1 MPDLHEHLTTYHD
14 FSAGEWQ
21 RIEAAFGSKM
31 YRKGDFLLRA
41 GQTDRHIW
49 FVERGVLRV
58 YEASEDGT
66 EQTFYFM
73 SSGQFAADIESF
85 SQQQPTVGNIQAV
98 TDCRTRVI
106 SYDGFGQLSGQI
118 PNWTPTIQRITEKA
132 LLEKVH
138 KRSRLLYE
146 DAKTRYR
153 RLLVEQPEVA
163 QQVPLGMIASYLG
176 ITLPSLSRLRKQ
188 LSVEHA

>member
-1 MPDLHEHLTTYHD
+1 MSQLRAYLTAYHD
-14 FSAGEWQ
+14 FSADDWQ
-21 RIEAAFGSKM
+21 RIETAFGSKT
-31 YRKGDFLLRA
+31 YRKGEFLLQA
-41 GQTDRHIW
+41 GQTDHYIW
-49 FVERGVLRV
+49 FVERGVVRV
-58 YEASEDGT
+58 YEASEDGA
-66 EQTFYFM
+66 EETFYFM

-98 TDCRTRVI
+98 TDCRARAI
-106 SYDGFGQLSGQI
+106 SYDGFGQLIEQI
-118 PNWTPTIQRITEKA
+118 PDWNPTIQRITERA

-153 RLLVEQPEVA
+153 RLLIEQPEVA

>member
-1 MPDLHEHLTTYHD
+1 MAQLHEFFTAIQS
-14 FSAGEWQ
+14 FSADEWQ
-21 RIEAAFGSKM
+21 QIQAAFGSKM
-31 YRKGDFLLRA
+31 YRKGEFLLKA

-49 FVERGVLRV
+49 FIEQGVVRV
-58 YEASEDGT
+58 FEETEDGT

-85 SQQQPTVGNIQAV
+85 NQRLPTVGNIQAV
-98 TDCRTRVI
+98 TDCQTRAL
-106 SYDGFGQLSGQI
+106 SYDGFHQLAGQI
-118 PNWTPTIQRITEKA
+118 PDWNPTIQRITEKA

-153 RLLVEQPEVA
+153 RLLIEQPEVA
-163 QQVPLGMIASYLG
+163 QQVPLGVIASYLG
-176 ITLPSLSRLRKQ
+176 VTLSSLSRLRKQ
-188 LSVEHA
+188 LSVEHT

>member
-1 MPDLHEHLTTYHD
+1 MSQLRPYLTTFHD
-14 FSAGEWQ
+14 FSADDWQ
-21 RIEAAFGSKM
+21 RIETAFGSKM
-31 YRKGDFLLRA
+31 YRKGEFLLQA
-41 GQTDRHIW
+41 GQTDRYIW
-49 FVERGVLRV
+49 FVEQGVVRV
-58 YEASEDGT
+58 YEETEDGT

-73 SSGQFAADIESF
+73 SSGQFAADVESF
-85 SQQQPTVGNIQAV
+85 NDRQPTVGNIQAV
-98 TDCRTRVI
+98 TDCQTRAI
-106 SYDGFGQLSGQI
+106 SYDGFGQLIGQI
-118 PNWTPTIQRITEKA
+118 PDWNPTIQRITERA

-153 RLLVEQPEVA
+153 RLLIEQPEVA

-188 LSVEHA
+188 LSVEHV

>member
-1 MPDLHEHLTTYHD
+1 MLQLRAYLTTYHS
-14 FSAGEWQ
+14 FSADEWQ
-21 RIEAAFGSKM
+21 RIDTAFGSKM
-31 YRKGDFLLRA
+31 YRKGEFLLQA

-49 FVERGVLRV
+49 FVEQGVVRV
-58 YEASEDGT
+58 YEESEDGV
-66 EQTFYFM
+66 EHTFYFV
-73 SSGQFAADIESF
+73 SSGQFAADVESF
-85 SQQQPTVGNIQAV
+85 NHHQPTVYNIQAV
-98 TDCRTRVI
+98 TDCQTWAI
-106 SYDGFGQLSGQI
+106 SYDGFQQLAEQI
-118 PNWTPTIQRITEKA
+118 PDWTPTIQRITERV

-153 RLLVEQPEVA
+153 RLLIEQPEVA